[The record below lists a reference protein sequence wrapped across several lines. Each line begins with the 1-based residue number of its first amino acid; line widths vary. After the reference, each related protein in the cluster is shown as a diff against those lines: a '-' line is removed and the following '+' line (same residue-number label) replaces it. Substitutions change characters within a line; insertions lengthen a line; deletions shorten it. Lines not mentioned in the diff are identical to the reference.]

1 LRNVDIF
8 KPQEADYMLKG
19 LFGKLFGTSKTVP
32 TTRQNPT
39 TTREHTNREQSHS
52 RTLERIQQPDSEVRK
67 VWLKVIGSESKSHD
81 IKILEKVV
89 LAKEKET
96 NAVDLHFAY
105 MALFKHYYRAKDSTP
120 SQDEKFL
127 LFALKDVE
135 LFPQFKREYLATHDH
150 QVIPFIPSFKQLA
163 IFYEKQ
169 GNYQKAI
176 EISEKAL
183 SYGLEDNTKGGYA
196 ARIEKLK
203 KKM

>member
-1 LRNVDIF
+1 
-8 KPQEADYMLKG
+8 MLKG
-19 LFGKLFGTSKTVP
+19 LFGKLFGTSNP
-32 TTRQNPT
+32 ELTTQQT
-39 TTREHTNREQSHS
+39 STIEHTNREPSHS
-52 RTLERIQQPDSEVRK
+52 RTLERIKQPDSEVRK
-67 VWLKVIGSESKSHD
+67 IWLKVIGSESKSND
-81 IKILEKVV
+81 ITILEKVV

-105 MALFKHYYRAKDSTP
+105 MALFRHYYRAKDSTP

-127 LFALKDVE
+127 LFALKDVD
-135 LFPQFKREYLATHDH
+135 LFPRFKREYLATHDH
-150 QVIPFIPSFKQLA
+150 QVLPSIPSFKQLA

-183 SYGLEDNTKGGYA
+183 SYGLEDKTKGGYA